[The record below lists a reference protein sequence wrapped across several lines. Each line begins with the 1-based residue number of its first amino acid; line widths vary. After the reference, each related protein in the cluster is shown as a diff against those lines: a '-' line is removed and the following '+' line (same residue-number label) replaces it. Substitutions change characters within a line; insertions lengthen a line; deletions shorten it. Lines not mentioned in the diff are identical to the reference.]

1 MVFNCTHKKLWLFKQ
16 YFIVIT
22 INFFTIEEVK
32 KTKNTSCRFRAIC
45 EHNLFTPTPTVNFNK
60 FVSLSNM
67 KKKKWKSDSSLRDPG
82 YILVSTTV
90 LLRTL
95 SNPDGGGAR
104 IFETVGW
111 NGWNSCVY
119 FGGPG
124 VTAGKYYT
132 LQITQAW
139 PARQKKK
146 KYIYIF
152 EKVFKKILGWK
163 KST

>member
-67 KKKKWKSDSSLRDPG
+67 KKKNENLTHLYVIRATSWLAPLCCYALCRIRMVGGRGFLKL
-82 YILVSTTV
+82 LV
-90 LLRTL
+90 
-95 SNPDGGGAR
+95 
-104 IFETVGW
+104 EMVGIVV
-111 NGWNSCVY
+111 C
-119 FGGPG
+119 
-124 VTAGKYYT
+124 
-132 LQITQAW
+132 
-139 PARQKKK
+139 
-146 KYIYIF
+146 
-152 EKVFKKILGWK
+152 ILGALE
-163 KST
+163 